1 MYYLFP
7 AISALLA
14 MVLSWFIL
22 DAVILDL
29 KNYKN
34 HKKLF
39 LFLQFLVVILIGLII
54 FFLMYYLFEFALN

>member
-34 HKKLF
+34 NKKLF